1 VTFAAPALPISRT
14 RAILAIALAVA
25 LSIVSLT
32 VGSASAPRTSL
43 DTRPIQLH
51 FDGYTDSGGY
61 AGSMS
66 NVARAIGAQEYWNN
80 GWTGAGVDIAI
91 IDSGVSPINGLNGS
105 GKVVYGPDVSFESGV
120 PDRRDLDTFG
130 HGTHMAGIIAGHSDT
145 FKGIAPNARIVSL
158 KAADALGRTN
168 VAQVVAAIKWVVQ
181 HRYDGNL
188 NIRVLN
194 LSFGADPV
202 RSYLRD
208 DLAYAVE
215 RAWDAGIVVVVSGGN
230 AGEASGGLSD
240 PAYDPYVIAVGAD
253 NTQGTTDIGDDNVT
267 TFSSR
272 GDGNRNPDVVAP
284 GKSIIS
290 LRVPGSYLDT
300 QHPEAR
306 VGDELFKGSGTS
318 QAAAVVSG
326 AAALIISQKPNRSP
340 DRVKQILTST
350 AEVLPDTPVEAQ
362 GNGLVDLSNPFDV
375 RQAWAHQ
382 YFDASQGSDDN
393 TWANVDATGN
403 SWSTVDANGNSWSS
417 NVWTSN
423 GWVGE
428 GWTSEPTPNGNSWSS
443 DGWLGVSWG
452 KPRTGPKIKASPQAN
467 VRGACTEWFAEHK
480 GESWADKTK
489 KQIDQPSLH
498 RGEQGVSWGKRGRQ
512 AMDWQVVAFCDWKRE
527 QWPTSNVVPT
537 DPDDFRELG
546 VSWGRKIR
554 RASTSSTVLVDS
566 LKYQRSLTGWRVE

>member
-1 VTFAAPALPISRT
+1 
-14 RAILAIALAVA
+14 
-25 LSIVSLT
+25 
-32 VGSASAPRTSL
+32 
-43 DTRPIQLH
+43 
-51 FDGYTDSGGY
+51 
-61 AGSMS
+61 MS
-66 NVARAIGAQEYWNN
+66 NVARAIGAQGYWYN
-80 GWTGAGVDIAI
+80 GWTGAGVDVAI
-91 IDSGVSPINGLNGS
+91 IDSGVSPVDGLDGS

-120 PDRRDLDTFG
+120 PDRSNLDTFG
-130 HGTHMAGIIAGHSDT
+130 HGTHMAGIIAGHSGS

-181 HRYDGNL
+181 HRYDGDL

-202 RSYLRD
+202 SSYQRD

-230 AGEASGGLSD
+230 RGADSGGLSD

-253 NTQGTTDIGDDNVT
+253 NTQGTTDVSDDNVT
-267 TFSSR
+267 DFSSR
-272 GDGNRNPDVVAP
+272 GDGSRNPDVVAP

-306 VGDELFKGSGTS
+306 VGDLYFKGSGTS

-326 AAALIISQKPNRSP
+326 AAALLISQKPNRTP

-350 AEVLPDTPVEAQ
+350 ADVLPDASVEAQ
-362 GNGLVDLSNPFDV
+362 GNGLVDLSNPFDT
-375 RQAWAHQ
+375 RQSWAHQ
-382 YFDASQGSDDN
+382 YFEPSQGSDDN

-417 NVWTSN
+417 NVWTAN

-428 GWTSEPTPNGNSWSS
+428 GWTSEPSPNGNSWSS

-452 KPRTGPKIKASPQAN
+452 KPKIGPKLKASPEVK
-467 VRGACTEWFAEHK
+467 VRGVCTEWFLERV

-489 KQIDQPSLH
+489 KQIDLPSLH
-498 RGEQGVSWGKRGRQ
+498 RGEQGVSWGKRGRKV
-512 AMDWQVVAFCDWKRE
+512 MDWQVLAFCDWKRE
-527 QWPTSNVVPT
+527 QWPTNSVVPT
-537 DPDDFRELG
+537 DADDFRPLG
-546 VSWGRKIR
+546 VSWGKKIR
-554 RASTSSTVLVDS
+554 QASTSSVALVD
-566 LKYQRSLTGWRVE
+566 QRSLTGWRVE